1 MQSMITWFFTRNRVV
16 DFCVAS
22 SGCC

>member
-1 MQSMITWFFTRNRVV
+1 MITWFFTRNRVV